1 MDEQEKA
8 ARFEQQSLAFFESR
22 EQAEAF
28 WRLEDT
34 SQRLETIW
42 SLPIMQ
48 DLLKKNTTAV
58 HEKSLGGYSGQMETF
73 IVRYNSYWIIFNSTV
88 E

>member
-8 ARFEQQSLAFFESR
+8 ARFEQQSLAFFGSR

-48 DLLKKNTTAV
+48 DLLRKNTTAAV
-58 HEKSLGGYSGQMETF
+58 HEKSLGECSGQ
-73 IVRYNSYWIIFNSTV
+73 VQIIYRTV
-88 E
+88 YTY